1 MKGCGTAPQWVKN
14 MKKRILSVLAVLLV
28 FAALFSSCGAGN
40 LAFSKLV
47 RAGSAPEEAPLFTK
61 AELMDISG
69 TFQSAAGGLAYFQRV
84 TTMSRIGHEVYNLTT
99 GKLLW
104 EGENG
109 YSDEGKFTYSVHLKS
124 YAQSS
129 CFYIS
134 KSTDISGTLASKSH
148 YTLYDQD
155 GKAVASGENNGNAP
169 VFCADLVIFGGV
181 VYRLENGE
189 LNVLHENADLMRT
202 PSSWEKAGMYYCGYS
217 SNTLYIYNDN
227 LSLRHQYQLPGYAKN
242 ISRFV
247 LNNGNVLIQYSVLC
261 DPYTQSYTYLSNNQ
275 KYKLVTLLF
284 DAQKGGCKKLDCS
297 WFLEDVQRKNDRTSR
312 SYFEENGISY
322 DLSNILTA
330 YAIKDKQVDQ
340 ARAYMF
346 ALDNDGKIK
355 DAIDGYVP
363 GTVSSM
369 SLVAQNRW
377 LVKNTAGHS
386 YLLDQTGTILGE
398 CSAANRSSVGVL
410 SGSNTLY
417 DWDLNKLA
425 DFSEYGTSTT
435 LLHRGALVT
444 KENGEATLWTKQ
456 GVKTLID
463 EEQAQTRSVQ
473 ACGAFGYAVMETSE
487 QLSNARLKA
496 LYNDKGELLFSD
508 ENNTIV
514 NISVAYSDDACS
526 LICLQHG
533 SGSFSYLLLS

>member
-1 MKGCGTAPQWVKN
+1 MKGCGVAPQRVKT

-28 FAALFSSCGAGN
+28 FATLFSSCGAGN

-47 RAGSAPEEAPLFTK
+47 RVGSAPEEAPLFTK
-61 AELMDISG
+61 AEMMNTSG
-69 TFQSAAGGLAYFQRV
+69 TFQSASGSLAYFQRV
-84 TTMSRIGHEVYNLTT
+84 TTMSQIIHEVYDLST

-109 YSDEGKFTYSVHLKS
+109 YSDEGKVTYGVHLNS

-134 KSTDISGTLASKSH
+134 KSTAISGTLSLKSY

-155 GKAVASGENNGNAP
+155 GKEVASGYDNEPA
-169 VFCADLVIFGGV
+169 FCADLVIFGGV
-181 VYRLENGE
+181 VYHLKNGE
-189 LNVLHENADLMRT
+189 MNVLHENTDLMKM
-202 PSSWEKAGMYYCGYS
+202 PSNWEKAGKYYCAYS
-217 SNTLYIYNDN
+217 SNTLYIYNDD
-227 LSLRHQYQLPGYAKN
+227 LSFRHQYQLPGYAKN

-261 DPYTQSYTYLSNNQ
+261 DPYAQSYTYLLSNQ

-322 DLSNILTA
+322 ELSNILTA
-330 YAIKDKQVDQ
+330 YASKDKQIDQ

-346 ALDNDGKIK
+346 TLDNDGKIK
-355 DAIDGYVP
+355 QSIDGYVS

-386 YLLDQTGTILGE
+386 YLLDQTGTVLGE

-410 SGSNTLY
+410 SWSNTLY

-425 DFSEYGTSTT
+425 DLKEYGTSVA

-456 GVKTLID
+456 GVKPLID
-463 EEQAQTRSVQ
+463 KEQAKTKSVR

-487 QLSNARLKA
+487 QLSNARLIA
-496 LYNDKGELLFSD
+496 LYNDQGELLFSD
-508 ENNTIV
+508 ENSTIV
-514 NISVAYSDDACS
+514 HFVVRYSDNACALLS
-526 LICLQHG
+526 LQHSNG
-533 SGSFSYLLLS
+533 NYSYLLLS